1 MAMAKCCIDCTKRY
15 VGCHSKCEDY
25 LKFRRELDEKN
36 EARIKAKQEED
47 RYISYCVDVNRRV
60 KRKRNKR

>member
-1 MAMAKCCIDCTKRY
+1 MECKGCTKRY
-15 VGCHSKCEDY
+15 VGCHSECEDY